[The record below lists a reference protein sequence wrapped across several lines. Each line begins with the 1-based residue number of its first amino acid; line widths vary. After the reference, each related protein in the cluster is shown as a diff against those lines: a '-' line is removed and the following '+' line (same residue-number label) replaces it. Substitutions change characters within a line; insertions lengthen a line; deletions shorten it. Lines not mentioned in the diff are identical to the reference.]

1 MEIQVVFFF
10 LEELFYLIFVRIA
23 DEVTVMEKRSKK
35 KRSEWFDYADLFEVL
50 FYGIRFMIRKI
61 FLLLHHS

>member
-1 MEIQVVFFF
+1 M
-10 LEELFYLIFVRIA
+10 IFVRVT

-50 FYGIRFMIRKI
+50 LYGIRFMIRKI
-61 FLLLHHS
+61 LLLLHHS